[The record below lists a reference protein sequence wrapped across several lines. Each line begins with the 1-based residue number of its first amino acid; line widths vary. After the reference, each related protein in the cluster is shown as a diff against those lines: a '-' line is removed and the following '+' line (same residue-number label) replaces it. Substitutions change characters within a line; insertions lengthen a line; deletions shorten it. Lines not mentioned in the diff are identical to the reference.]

1 MQEND
6 QILETPIQDEES
18 FRTAVLDFLEGNC
31 ERVNESESSLE
42 DGSERVKECRNFQ
55 KELQPLGSAQIALV
69 YLWQQQHIHQRGP
82 NGLMSL
88 LNISTAIVIF
98 LIERLMRSPA

>member
-55 KELQPLGSAQIALV
+55 KE
-69 YLWQQQHIHQRGP
+69 
-82 NGLMSL
+82 
-88 LNISTAIVIF
+88 F
-98 LIERLMRSPA
+98 ERLQKEREAAFQEFYNDVKSGAFPESKHIIEIKESELEKFLNKLEKK